1 MTPGL
6 ISSSRNHG
14 ETGNSTSFIA
24 KRPPLLFSLTRDT
37 TPNAP
42 GDDVSEGSAGYNVLE
57 LQTVTDRLE
66 FDECSDIDLKPPMSK
81 IICFILPPP
90 RT

>member
-1 MTPGL
+1 M
-6 ISSSRNHG
+6 
-14 ETGNSTSFIA
+14 A

-42 GDDVSEGSAGYNVLE
+42 GDDISEGDAKYNISE

-66 FDECSDIDLKPPMSK
+66 FDEGSDIDLESLVPK

>member
-1 MTPGL
+1 M
-6 ISSSRNHG
+6 
-14 ETGNSTSFIA
+14 A
-24 KRPPLLFSLTRDT
+24 KRAPLLFSLTRDT

-42 GDDVSEGSAGYNVLE
+42 GDDVSEGGCRPQRFE

-66 FDECSDIDLKPPMSK
+66 FDEGSDIDPKPPMPK
-81 IICFILPPP
+81 IICFILPPS